1 MCALDN
7 KDGVNDWSEQNQA
20 SRTNGDFL
28 EALHCVIA
36 AINRHGKVVVQNI
49 TQIEGEQSEQDQAD
63 QNLKVKIR
71 ISDLIGFG

>member
-1 MCALDN
+1 
-7 KDGVNDWSEQNQA
+7 
-20 SRTNGDFL
+20 
-28 EALHCVIA
+28 LHCVIA